1 MVWKLRKETLVLLLD
16 TSPYSG
22 ELHSGVCEL
31 ELERLEGGVDGQ
43 RVVGG
48 DVLEVERVGDG
59 VVHLEENG

>member
-59 VVHLEENG
+59 VVHLEEDG